1 MAQTNNHSYEI
12 GLEPLSEQV
21 KEVAGIMKDNRDKV
35 LEREGKL
42 SDLDTRADNL
52 NKAATKFNS
61 NATAVRKKMWWEN
74 VKTKFCIGV
83 SSFVIVIL
91 ILIVVLHQFGFLS
104 TSSSGSQPESE
115 IKESSKEASPLT
127 PSKSDECIYDC

>member
-1 MAQTNNHSYEI
+1 MAQTNDGSNEI

-74 VKTKFCIGV
+74 VKTKICIGV

-91 ILIVVLHQFGFLS
+91 IIIIVLHQVGLL
-104 TSSSGSQPESE
+104 SSSSLGSQPESG
-115 IKESSKEASPLT
+115 ITDTSKEASPVI
-127 PSKSDECIYDC
+127 PSNSDD

>member
-1 MAQTNNHSYEI
+1 MAQTNNDSTEI

-52 NKAATKFNS
+52 NKSATKFNS

-74 VKTKFCIGV
+74 IKTKFCIGV
-83 SSFVIVIL
+83 SFFVIVVL
-91 ILIVVLHQFGFLS
+91 IIMIVLHQVGLL
-104 TSSSGSQPESE
+104 SSSSLGSQPKSG
-115 IKESSKEASPLT
+115 ITDLSKEAAPVT
-127 PSKSDECIYDC
+127 PSKSDE

>member
-1 MAQTNNHSYEI
+1 MAQTNDGSNEI

-52 NKAATKFNS
+52 NKVATKFNS

-74 VKTKFCIGV
+74 VKTKICIGV

-91 ILIVVLHQFGFLS
+91 IIIIVLHQVGLL
-104 TSSSGSQPESE
+104 SSSSLGSQPESG
-115 IKESSKEASPLT
+115 ITDTSKEASPVI
-127 PSKSDECIYDC
+127 PSNSDD

>member
-1 MAQTNNHSYEI
+1 MAQTNNDSTEI

-42 SDLDTRADNL
+42 SDLDTRADSL

-74 VKTKFCIGV
+74 MKTKFCIGG
-83 SSFVIVIL
+83 SCFVIVVL
-91 ILIVVLHQFGFLS
+91 IIIIVLHQLGLL
-104 TSSSGSQPESE
+104 SSSLRGSQPEPG
-115 IKESSKEASPLT
+115 ITDSKEASPVS
-127 PSKSDECIYDC
+127 PSKSDE

>member
-1 MAQTNNHSYEI
+1 MAQTNNGSNEI

-52 NKAATKFNS
+52 NKVATKFNS

-74 VKTKFCIGV
+74 VKTKICIGV

-91 ILIVVLHQFGFLS
+91 IIIIVLHQVGLL
-104 TSSSGSQPESE
+104 SSSSLGSQPESG
-115 IKESSKEASPLT
+115 ITDTSKEASPVI
-127 PSKSDECIYDC
+127 PSNSDD